1 MPSPTLQ
8 DLGFAKEVNLNLIVQ
23 DLSLVATT
31 AVDGGVKIWNAETG
45 DCMQTLG
52 KTLGNGQYQGVR
64 CLRFRKHKGRF
75 RCSRLAEN
83 CMLVP
88 LWALPCD
95 MKAS

>member
-64 CLRFRKHKGRF
+64 CLRFREHKGRF
-75 RCSRLAEN
+75 AVADWQRTACWLRFGL
-83 CMLVP
+83 CHVI
-88 LWALPCD
+88 
-95 MKAS
+95 